1 LSEVFLPLSALASTP
16 DWQQQNPK
24 GNPQRACERD
34 ERTGCDFDKQIF
46 VR

>member
-1 LSEVFLPLSALASTP
+1 LSEAFLALSALASRLEG
-16 DWQQQNPK
+16 QQQNPK

-34 ERTGCDFDKQIF
+34 EGISGDFDKQVF